1 MTANKYVD
9 LHVGT
14 GLVMSSVGLS
24 CDKYYPHTFEVKLEF
39 GRLYRSK
46 LFIYAEDKMRPINI
60 RLKYVG
66 QLSQPARIHKK
77 RRIQKKWLNRF
88 GRKSLDYH
96 MMLDNCTVSMDSS
109 IFQNSN
115 EHDLVDVTI
124 ITNNEPKYICLLGP
138 TAKSEFISY
147 IGPKPDLD

>member
-1 MTANKYVD
+1 MANKYID
-9 LHVGT
+9 LHIGG
-14 GLVMSSVGLS
+14 GLVIPSSGIS
-24 CDKYYPHTFEVKLEF
+24 CNKYYPRIFEVKVEF
-39 GRLYRSK
+39 GDLYRSK
-46 LFIYAEDKMRPINI
+46 LFIYAEDKMQPINI

-88 GRKSLDYH
+88 GRKSFDYH

-124 ITNNEPKYICLLGP
+124 VTYNEPKYFCLFGP

>member
-1 MTANKYVD
+1 MSNKYVD
-9 LHVGT
+9 LYVGA
-14 GLVMSSVGLS
+14 GSVISSVGMS
-24 CDKYYPHTFEVKLEF
+24 CNKYYPHTFEVKLEF
-39 GRLYRSK
+39 GCLYRSK

-88 GRKSLDYH
+88 GRKFLEYN
-96 MMLDNCTVSMDSS
+96 MLLDNCTVSMDSS

-124 ITNNEPKYICLLGP
+124 VTYNNPKYICLFGP
-138 TAKSEFISY
+138 TAKSEFISH
-147 IGPKPDLD
+147 IGLKPDLD

>member
-1 MTANKYVD
+1 MTNKYID
-9 LHVGT
+9 LHIGG
-14 GLVMSSVGLS
+14 GLVIPSYGIS
-24 CDKYYPHTFEVKLEF
+24 CNKYYPRIFEVKVEF
-39 GRLYRSK
+39 GDLYRSN
-46 LFIYAEDKMRPINI
+46 LFNYTEAKIQPINV

-88 GRKSLDYH
+88 GRKSLDYT
-96 MMLDNCTVSMDSS
+96 MLLDNCTVSMDSS

-124 ITNNEPKYICLLGP
+124 VTNNEPKYFCLFGP
-138 TAKSEFISY
+138 TAKSEFIY
-147 IGPKPDLD
+147 YMGPKPNLD

>member
-1 MTANKYVD
+1 MANKYVD
-9 LHVGT
+9 LYVGA
-14 GLVMSSVGLS
+14 GSVIPSVSMS
-24 CDKYYPHTFEVKLEF
+24 CNKYCSHTFEVKLEF

-46 LFIYAEDKMRPINI
+46 LFIYAEDKMQPINI

-88 GRKSLDYH
+88 GRKFLEYN
-96 MMLDNCTVSMDSS
+96 MLLDNCTVSMDSS

-115 EHDLVDVTI
+115 EHDLVDLTIVTY
-124 ITNNEPKYICLLGP
+124 NNPKYICLFSP
-138 TAKSEFISY
+138 TAKSEYISI
-147 IGPKPDLD
+147 IGSNLKLD